1 MIQGIEH
8 SAISSPDPDSLAAWY
23 VKYLDFTVEDH
34 HAATR
39 NYFIVSK
46 NRSRI
51 EIILAESGLQ
61 PIKMKDSGLRHLAL
75 ITDDFDADYERIKA
89 SGVNFL
95 TEPGVRGGNQVVFFQ
110 DPEGNVLHLI
120 KRPVP
125 LS

>member
-8 SAISSPDPDSLAAWY
+8 TAISSPDPDSLAAWY

-34 HAATR
+34 NAPTR
-39 NYFIVSK
+39 NYFIVAQ

-75 ITDDFDADYERIKA
+75 ITDDFDADYQRIKA

-125 LS
+125 LI

>member
-8 SAISSPDPDSLAAWY
+8 SAIASPDPDSLAAWY
-23 VKYLDFTVEDH
+23 VKYLDFAVEDH
-34 HAATR
+34 NAETR

-51 EIILAESGLQ
+51 EIILAESGVQ

-75 ITDDFDADYERIKA
+75 ITDDFDADYQRIKA

>member
-1 MIQGIEH
+1 MTLFDEDDTP
-8 SAISSPDPDSLAAWY
+8 APAYFRFKKPTDS
-23 VKYLDFTVEDH
+23 
-34 HAATR
+34 AATL
-39 NYFIVSK
+39 IQALSK
-46 NRSRI
+46 MLRSKMTPGMRVSRI

-75 ITDDFDADYERIKA
+75 ITDDFDADYQNIKA

-95 TEPGVRGGNQVVFFQ
+95 SEPGIRGGNQVVFFQ

-125 LS
+125 LA